1 MLADRLRPW
10 STSPI
15 MVIDDQ
21 ESNLLL
27 LSRLLEAA
35 GAERVECFTQP
46 QVALAELDAMQP
58 HLVILDLHMPHMDGF
73 AVMDAMLARLA
84 PDELMPIIVIT
95 ADATAAARERALG
108 AGAKDF
114 ITKPFDATEVVLRV
128 ANLLQSRALHS
139 GLREH
144 NAALAAELKARDE
157 SFERRARMAE
167 RREQITS
174 ALAPD
179 ALRTV
184 FQPMVDLSA
193 GQVVGVE
200 ALSRFRSKLL
210 PTPDLWFDEAHRVGL
225 GRPLELAAVRSA
237 LSQIE
242 RLPQHLFVSVNL
254 SPDAVMDPSLPDHL
268 PPSVLGRLVI
278 EITEHART
286 SSTRALVEVLE
297 GLRASGARIAVDD
310 TGAGFA
316 GLKQILEL
324 APQIIKLDVALTR
337 GIDRDP
343 VRRSMTR
350 CLLAFANEIGALI
363 VAEGVE
369 TAEELMTLREL
380 GVTLGQGYYLAQP
393 MPADEVAA
401 VASRMLLD

>member
-1 MLADRLRPW
+1 MLVDRLRPW
-10 STSPI
+10 RTSPI

-21 ESNLLL
+21 EPNLLL
-27 LSRLLEAA
+27 LSRVLEAA
-35 GAERVECFTQP
+35 GAENVECYSEP
-46 QVALAELDAMQP
+46 RLALAAAEASQP
-58 HLVILDLHMPHMDGF
+58 HLVILDLHMPQMDGF
-73 AVMDAMLARLA
+73 AVMDALLARLA
-84 PDELMPIIVIT
+84 PDDVMPIIVVT
-95 ADATAAARERALG
+95 ADSTAAARERALG

-114 ITKPFDATEVVLRV
+114 LTKPFDATEVVLRV

-139 GLREH
+139 GLRRH

-157 SFERRARMAE
+157 SFERRAHVAE

-184 FQPMVDLSA
+184 FQPMVDLAA

-242 RLPQHLFVSVNL
+242 LLPPHLFVSVNL
-254 SPDAVMDPSLPDHL
+254 SPDAVMDPALPDQL
-268 PPSVLGRLVI
+268 PAGVLGRLVI

-286 SSTRALVEVLE
+286 SSTRALVEVLD
-297 GLRASGARIAVDD
+297 GLRSAGARIAVDD

-324 APQIIKLDVALTR
+324 SPQIIKLDVALTR
-337 GIDRDP
+337 GIDHDP

-369 TAEELMTLREL
+369 TAEELSTLREL
-380 GVTLGQGYYLAQP
+380 GVTLGQGYHLAKP
-393 MPADEVAA
+393 VPAEELGPIVA
-401 VASRMLLD
+401 RNLLA